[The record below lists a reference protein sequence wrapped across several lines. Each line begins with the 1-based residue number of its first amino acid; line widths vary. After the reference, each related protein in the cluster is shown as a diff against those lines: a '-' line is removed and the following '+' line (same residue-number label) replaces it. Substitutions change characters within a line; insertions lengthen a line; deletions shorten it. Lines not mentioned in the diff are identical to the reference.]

1 MGGKLSIADV
11 LLLECTLMLEE
22 KFTSIM
28 ADFRNIKVKAGYT
41 KEKQQKKKI
50 CLSVLLIIISAY
62 QNMHPILNPPFK
74 DDFLYF
80 LPVFPGQDDPDSCY
94 RQVPA
99 ARQQEE
105 ATAR

>member
-1 MGGKLSIADV
+1 MHPDVGGEIHFNHGRLSQHKGKGWIYKGK
-11 LLLECTLMLEE
+11 T
-22 KFTSIM
+22 
-28 ADFRNIKVKAGYT
+28 T
-41 KEKQQKKKI
+41 KKII